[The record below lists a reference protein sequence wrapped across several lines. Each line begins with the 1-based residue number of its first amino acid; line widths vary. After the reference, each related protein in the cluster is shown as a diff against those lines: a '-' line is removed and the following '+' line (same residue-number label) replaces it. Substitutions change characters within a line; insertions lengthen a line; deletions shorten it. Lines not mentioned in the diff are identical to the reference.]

1 MIKIV
6 AKSIIKD
13 GMKEKFIEKATE
25 LIKLSRKEKGCI
37 SYNLYEDI
45 YNSNV
50 LTFIEEWKDE
60 DAIKIHNSSEHFTR
74 IVPEFAELREGKPE
88 LHLYKPVL
96 PE

>member
-13 GMKEKFIEKATE
+13 GMKEKFIEKARE
-25 LIKLSRKEKGCI
+25 LVSLSRKEKGCI
-37 SYNLYEDI
+37 AYNLYEDI
-45 YNSNV
+45 SNNKIM
-50 LTFIEEWKDE
+50 TFIEEWKDE
-60 DAIKIHNSSEHFTR
+60 EAIKIHNSSEHFTR

-88 LHLYKPVL
+88 VNLYKPVL